1 MQRQHTR
8 FDAIAI
14 DGPAASG
21 KSTVAKILA
30 RTLGLTMVNS
40 GEMYR
45 AVTLSVLQQGANPSS
60 ADEVSGILKELEL
73 SCIVED
79 GASRI
84 LIGGVH
90 PGEALRSETVN
101 ASVSAV
107 SAIPEVRRK
116 LVGLQR
122 SLLNQSDLVMEGR
135 DIGSVVFP
143 ETPYKIYIEASE
155 AVRNKRRADEGLSDA
170 VSERDRL
177 DRTRKTAPLV
187 VPDGAVLID
196 SSQMTINEVVEHS
209 LGNLRELGW
218 FTRNSQTKQ
227 E

>member
-45 AVTLSVLQQGANPSS
+45 AVTLSVLQRGANPSS
-60 ADEVSGILKELEL
+60 ADEVLGILKELEL

-84 LIGGVH
+84 LISGVH

-177 DRTRKTAPLV
+177 DRTRKTAPLI

>member
-45 AVTLSVLQQGANPSS
+45 AVTLSVLQRGANPSS
-60 ADEVSGILKELEL
+60 ADEVLGILKELEL
-73 SCIVED
+73 ACTVED

-84 LIGGVH
+84 LISGVH

-116 LVGLQR
+116 LVDLQR

>member
-45 AVTLSVLQQGANPSS
+45 AVTLSVLQRGANPSS
-60 ADEVSGILKELEL
+60 ADEVLGILKELEL
-73 SCIVED
+73 ACIVED

-84 LIGGVH
+84 LISGVH

-116 LVGLQR
+116 LVDLQR

-227 E
+227 K

>member
-45 AVTLSVLQQGANPSS
+45 AVTLSVLQRGANPSS
-60 ADEVSGILKELEL
+60 ADEVLGILKELEL
-73 SCIVED
+73 ACIVED

-84 LIGGVH
+84 LISGVH

-116 LVGLQR
+116 LVDLQR

-135 DIGSVVFP
+135 DIGSIVFP

>member
-21 KSTVAKILA
+21 KSTVAKVLA
-30 RTLGLTMVNS
+30 QTLELTMVNS

-45 AVTLSVLQQGANPSS
+45 AVTLSVLQHGANPSS
-60 ADEVSGILKELEL
+60 ADEVSEILKELEL

-84 LIGGVH
+84 LISGVH

-116 LVGLQR
+116 LVDLQR
-122 SLLNQSDLVMEGR
+122 SLLNQNDLVMEGR

-155 AVRNKRRADEGLSDA
+155 SVRNKRRADEGLSDS

-187 VPDGAVLID
+187 VPDGAVVID

-209 LGNLRELGW
+209 LSNLRELGW
-218 FTRNSQTKQ
+218 FTRNSQPK
-227 E
+227 EE

>member
-1 MQRQHTR
+1 MKRQHTR

-21 KSTVAKILA
+21 KSTVAKVLA
-30 RTLGLTMVNS
+30 QTLELTMVNS

-45 AVTLSVLQQGANPSS
+45 AVTLSVLQDGANPSS
-60 ADEVSGILKELEL
+60 ADEVSAILKELDL

-84 LIGGVH
+84 LISGAH

-101 ASVSAV
+101 AAVSAV

-116 LVGLQR
+116 LVELQR

-155 AVRNKRRADEGLSDA
+155 AVRNKRRADEGLSDS

-177 DRTRKTAPLV
+177 DRTRKTAPLI
-187 VPDGAVLID
+187 VPDGAVVID
-196 SSQMTINEVVEHS
+196 SSQMTINEVVEQS

-218 FTRNSQTKQ
+218 FTRNSQTKV

>member
-45 AVTLSVLQQGANPSS
+45 AVTLSVLQRGANPSS
-60 ADEVSGILKELEL
+60 ADEVLGILKELEL
-73 SCIVED
+73 ACIVED

-90 PGEALRSETVN
+90 PGEALRSEAVN

>member
-21 KSTVAKILA
+21 KSTVAKVLA
-30 RTLGLTMVNS
+30 QTLELTMVNS

-45 AVTLSVLQQGANPSS
+45 AVTLSVLQDGANPSS
-60 ADEVSGILKELEL
+60 ADEVSAILKELDL

-84 LIGGVH
+84 LISGAH

-101 ASVSAV
+101 AAVSAV

-116 LVGLQR
+116 LVELQR

-135 DIGSVVFP
+135 DIG
-143 ETPYKIYIEASE
+143 
-155 AVRNKRRADEGLSDA
+155 
-170 VSERDRL
+170 
-177 DRTRKTAPLV
+177 
-187 VPDGAVLID
+187 
-196 SSQMTINEVVEHS
+196 
-209 LGNLRELGW
+209 
-218 FTRNSQTKQ
+218 
-227 E
+227 

>member
-1 MQRQHTR
+1 MQRKHTR

-21 KSTVAKILA
+21 KSTVAKVLA
-30 RTLGLTMVNS
+30 QTLELTMVNS

-45 AVTLSVLQQGANPSS
+45 AVTLSVLQDGANPSS
-60 ADEVSGILKELEL
+60 TDEVSAILKELDL

-84 LIGGVH
+84 LIGGAH

-101 ASVSAV
+101 AAVSAV

-116 LVGLQR
+116 LVELQR

-155 AVRNKRRADEGLSDA
+155 AVRNKRRADEGLSDS

-177 DRTRKTAPLV
+177 DRTRKTAPLI
-187 VPDGAVLID
+187 VPDGAVVID
-196 SSQMTINEVVEHS
+196 SSQMTINEVVEQS

-218 FTRNSQTKQ
+218 FTRNSQTKV